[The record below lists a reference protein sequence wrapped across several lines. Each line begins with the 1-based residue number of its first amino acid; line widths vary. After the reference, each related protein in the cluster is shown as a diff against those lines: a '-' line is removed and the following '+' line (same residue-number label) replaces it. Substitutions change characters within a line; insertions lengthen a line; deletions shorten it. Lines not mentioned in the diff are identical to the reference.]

1 MTDRHIR
8 ILIVEDHLIARVGL
22 RTIVETERD
31 MTVVGVAADGAEAV
45 AQHDRHRPDVTVI
58 DMRLPVMSGPDA
70 IRAIRGSSP
79 RARFVALST
88 YSGDED
94 VRRALD
100 AGAQAYVTKDVLD
113 AELIDV
119 IRRVHAGHAYLS
131 STVASTL
138 AASMPRPDLT
148 PREREILALIVD
160 GLANKQIADRLSIAE
175 HTVKNHVKSVL
186 AKLDVGDRTEAAMAA
201 IRRGFVE

>member
-1 MTDRHIR
+1 MTERQIR
-8 ILIVEDHLIARVGL
+8 VLIVEDHLIARVGL
-22 RTIVETERD
+22 QTIIETERD

-45 AQHDRHRPDVTVI
+45 AAHDRYRPDVTVI
-58 DMRLPVMSGPDA
+58 DMRLPVKSGPDA
-70 IRAIRGSSP
+70 IRAICRVSP
-79 RARFVALST
+79 KARFVALST

-119 IRRVHAGHAYLS
+119 IRRVHAGHVYLP

-138 AASMPRPDLT
+138 AASLPRPDLT
-148 PREREILALIVD
+148 PREREILALIVE
-160 GLANKQIADRLSIAE
+160 GLANKQIADRLAIAE

>member
-1 MTDRHIR
+1 MTDAQIR
-8 ILIVEDHLIARVGL
+8 VLVVEDHLIARVGL
-22 RTIVETERD
+22 RTIIEAQND
-31 MTVVGVAADGAEAV
+31 MTVVGVAADGVEAV
-45 AQHDRHRPDVTVI
+45 SAYERYRPDVTVI
-58 DMRLPVMSGPDA
+58 DMRLPIASGSDA
-70 IRAIRGSSP
+70 MRTIRLTAP
-79 RARFVALST
+79 RARFIALST

-119 IRRVHAGHAYLS
+119 IRRVHAGHVYLS

-138 AASMPRPDLT
+138 AASLPRPELT
-148 PREREILALIVD
+148 AREREVLALIVE
-160 GLANKQIADRLSIAE
+160 GLGNKQIAARLAIAE

-186 AKLDVGDRTEAAMAA
+186 AKLGVGDRTEAATTA